1 MSKIA
6 INKERVIENAKA
18 FGLKLE
24 YDSQN
29 PGIGYAAEDKKHFLR
44 FRHPK
49 AEKYDTRFA
58 IVVYLSQD
66 LSDIADKHI
75 YQFQE
80 ALIDVGKY
88 LKEQEIITA
97 LGLQPKEDMPY

>member
-6 INKERVIENAKA
+6 INSERVIEHAEV

-24 YDSQN
+24 HDSQN
-29 PGIGYAAEDKKHFLR
+29 PGVGYISEDKKHFLR
-44 FRHPK
+44 FRHHLAPM
-49 AEKYDTRFA
+49 YDTRFA
-58 IVVYLSQD
+58 IVVYTSQD

-75 YQFQE
+75 YQFRE

-88 LKEQEIITA
+88 LKEQEIIIA
-97 LGLQPKEDMPY
+97 LNLQSKEDMSY